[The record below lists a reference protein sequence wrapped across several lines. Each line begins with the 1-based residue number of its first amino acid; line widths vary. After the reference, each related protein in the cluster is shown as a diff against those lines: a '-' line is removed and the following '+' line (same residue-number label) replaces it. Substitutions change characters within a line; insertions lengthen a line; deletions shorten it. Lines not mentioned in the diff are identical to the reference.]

1 MPLPPPAHLQAPPL
15 TPPAWA
21 TFGSPRLTGVEVIS
35 YGRYGVVYVE
45 VTYYVD
51 AGALRRRKD
60 VLDGAQ
66 ALRILREGQ
75 VWCATRVHFLEGS
88 SRAKRQEFTLANL
101 KAYWPGVGFSPDRP
115 DVRAY
120 VDFSA
125 RLLDINDTVTYLFP
139 PRGELVV
146 AYKGE
151 APKRFTLPS
160 VAAAVRAF
168 EWSDQAGNPEAQ
180 ARLRAGLERV
190 LKAP

>member
-1 MPLPPPAHLQAPPL
+1 MPLPPPILIQAPPPP
-15 TPPAWA
+15 PPAWA
-21 TFGSPRLTGVEVIS
+21 ALGAPRLTGFETIS
-35 YGRYGVVYVE
+35 YGRYGVIYVE
-45 VTYYVD
+45 VTYFVD

-60 VLDGAQ
+60 LKDGAQ
-66 ALRILREGQ
+66 ALRALREGQ

-101 KAYWPGVGFSPDRP
+101 KAYWPGADFSPHRP

-120 VDFSA
+120 VDFAA
-125 RLLDINDTVTYLFP
+125 RLIDMNDTVTYLFP

-146 AYKGE
+146 TYKGE

-180 ARLRAGLERV
+180 ARLRAALERL